1 MRSDEPRAG
10 STRRSNSGDAL
21 RERTWAVAGI
31 DQTSRNGVPRLPAA
45 RSSPRSASPIWKG
58 GGPNGERTQ
67 SRLMTPQSVYP
78 QMRVPMRGQPPQDSV
93 NTAREVRVPAP
104 HPSRTIFGREVAI
117 RIKRIILPDQ
127 PRRGVSGGLHMLE
140 GPALRHHLHH
150 PGSHTTSYW

>member
-1 MRSDEPRAG
+1 MGVGSYPFCWPAPMRSDEPRAG

-93 NTAREVRVPAP
+93 NTAREVRAYL
-104 HPSRTIFGREVAI
+104 HPTRAEPSSAGRLRFASKESSCLISHVAVSAVGCI
-117 RIKRIILPDQ
+117 CWRA
-127 PRRGVSGGLHMLE
+127 RR
-140 GPALRHHLHH
+140 
-150 PGSHTTSYW
+150 